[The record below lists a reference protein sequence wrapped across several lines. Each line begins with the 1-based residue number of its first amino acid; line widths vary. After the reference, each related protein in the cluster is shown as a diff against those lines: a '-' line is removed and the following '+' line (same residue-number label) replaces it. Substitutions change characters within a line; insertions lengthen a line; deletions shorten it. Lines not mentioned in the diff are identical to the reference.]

1 MAVTRHF
8 RGFLQLLGYRLDI
21 ARNLHGLWGDHG
33 LISGQ
38 SFFVREK
45 ELCKVT
51 KTSATFY
58 CVPVLTSLFQGEKE
72 MAHCVQI

>member
-21 ARNLHGLWGDHG
+21 ARNLHELWGDRG
-33 LISGQ
+33 SISGQ

-51 KTSATFY
+51 DIRRHLI
-58 CVPVLTSLFQGEKE
+58 VLPCLRVCSRVSKQL
-72 MAHCVQI
+72 